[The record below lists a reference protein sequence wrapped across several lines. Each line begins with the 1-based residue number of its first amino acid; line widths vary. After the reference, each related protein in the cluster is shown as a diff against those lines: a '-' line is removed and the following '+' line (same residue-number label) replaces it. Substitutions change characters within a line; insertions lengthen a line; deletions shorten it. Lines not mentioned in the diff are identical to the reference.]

1 MFKFI
6 IAVIIFMI
14 IVNLFNKSVNTAT
27 KLKKSVDENGLLPN
41 IIALCIVAGIFYYVY
56 NSLTFNSYKK
66 TASKQVVS
74 SKTINSLDECSMKIA
89 AISNGFHVVGTHPDA
104 VRSKYLLGRVVNH
117 YESTP
122 EKISDMTVAASQQ
135 LAKYRIKRT
144 PLQVLED
151 MNLLLVETPK
161 GIPYQ
166 DILAAYVTIAAN

>member
-1 MFKFI
+1 MFKL
-6 IAVIIFMI
+6 I
-14 IVNLFNKSVNTAT
+14 IVVVIFVIVVNLLTKFVNAT
-27 KLKKSVDENGLLPN
+27 SKLKESIEEHGLIPN
-41 IIALCIVAGIFYYVY
+41 IIALCIVAGVFYYVY

-74 SKTINSLDECSMKIA
+74 SKTINSLDEYSMKIA

-166 DILAAYVTIAAN
+166 DILAAYVTIATN